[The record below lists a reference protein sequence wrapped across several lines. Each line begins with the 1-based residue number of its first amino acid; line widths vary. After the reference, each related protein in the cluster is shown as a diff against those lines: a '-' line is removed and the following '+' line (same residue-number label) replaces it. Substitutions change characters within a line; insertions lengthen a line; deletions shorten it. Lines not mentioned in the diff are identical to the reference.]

1 MDEIRILLMEAGI
14 PPYFADIGF
23 WVTLLGVIWAALRGS
38 FRAMVWFL
46 EHTSIA
52 EVKRQL
58 DDHVGRKLNKQ
69 REYYDDRM
77 TDAINSIGKLTESN
91 QDILRQLVKL
101 QERDDAIFHR
111 LDTLET
117 TTQNLSTEL
126 MHIQLLNNIPIKSG
140 ITIPNDGGESLG

>member
-58 DDHVGRKLNKQ
+58 DDHLGLKLSKQ

-77 TDAINSIGKLTESN
+77 TDAINSIGKLMESN

-101 QERDDAIFHR
+101 EERDDAIFHR
-111 LDTLET
+111 LDALET
-117 TTQNLSTEL
+117 TTQTLNSEL
-126 MHIQLLNNIPIKSG
+126 MHIQLLNNIPIKRS

>member
-1 MDEIRILLMEAGI
+1 MDEIRILLMDVGI
-14 PPYFADIGF
+14 PAYFADIGF

-46 EHTSIA
+46 ENTSIA

-58 DDHVGRKLNKQ
+58 DDHVGRKLSKQ

-101 QERDDAIFHR
+101 EERDDAIFHR
-111 LDTLET
+111 LEALET
-117 TTQNLSTEL
+117 TTQTLNTEL
-126 MHIQLLNNIPIKSG
+126 MHIQLLNNLPIKRD